1 MNKRHKAKPKGWL
14 ITALISAAMV
24 AYAVF
29 IFLPKQKTTNAMR
42 SQLREYQQFV
52 LQSDG
57 LAAAEVDLQRS
68 SARTREHNQ
77 QWRAA
82 APSRNRLAPFVQQVT
97 IAASESNVDIVR
109 LTPQAAKEFDSVA
122 RIPIVI
128 ESRGGFGELIAFI
141 QKLEQLPAAV
151 WVDDLHISAP
161 AQKAGQ
167 EGELNCE
174 LTLAVFA
181 DNRDN
186 SG

>member
-1 MNKRHKAKPKGWL
+1 MNPTRGERWMRVCGISSVRRPK
-14 ITALISAAMV
+14 IES
-24 AYAVF
+24 
-29 IFLPKQKTTNAMR
+29 TTGLYGACPSMSRR
-42 SQLREYQQFV
+42 S
-52 LQSDG
+52 
-57 LAAAEVDLQRS
+57 
-68 SARTREHNQ
+68 
-77 QWRAA
+77 
-82 APSRNRLAPFVQQVT
+82 
-97 IAASESNVDIVR
+97 
-109 LTPQAAKEFDSVA
+109 A